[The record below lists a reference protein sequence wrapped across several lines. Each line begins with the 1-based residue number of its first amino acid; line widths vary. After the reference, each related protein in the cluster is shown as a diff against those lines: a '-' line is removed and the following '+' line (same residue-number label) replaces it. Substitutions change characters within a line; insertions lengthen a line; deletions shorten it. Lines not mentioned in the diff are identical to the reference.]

1 MKHLLLY
8 LLAVPAVCHT
18 LTAAT
23 PFREATTL
31 EKRFAAAQEECYRN
45 YDSAEAHFKFAGVL
59 YDAGCIESAFANV
72 ETLLRNSPTPRS
84 REYFDKYCKREL
96 KSFNI
101 PPPPKAEKLSPE
113 QYEKY
118 RFEQLRELAKSDPMA
133 AAFLRLASNPEKWR
147 SKAPADI
154 AQVKQQI
161 IIEANHD
168 PLLQKS
174 LQFNT
179 VAASFLYLA
188 AKDHENALPLFI
200 RLYFH
205 DPEQSTALQSPLGF
219 TITRT
224 IQRLSASRR
233 NHLWIASRRDPVKF
247 IIDNMHI
254 YPHAVIKFFRAQK
267 DVMSKEK
274 FVKLCLLATD
284 SVDLQLRS
292 FVFGELMKRDLTP
305 LLPMLKSLL
314 HDQNSGR
321 RAVAA
326 IILPHALE
334 ASELPEALA
343 KLAKDHAAVVKMTA
357 EAVAKARCQGGYYA
371 RFRELAD
378 RK

>member
-1 MKHLLLY
+1 MKYLLLT
-8 LLAVPAVCHT
+8 LTAAFTVLQT

-31 EKRFAAAQEECYRN
+31 EKRLAAAQEECYRN

-101 PPPPKAEKLSPE
+101 PHPPQTEKMSQA
-113 QYEKY
+113 QYETY
-118 RFEQLRELAKSDPMA
+118 RLEQLRKLAKSDPAA
-133 AAFLRLASNPEKWR
+133 AAFLRLARTPEKWR
-147 SKAPADI
+147 SKDSADI
-154 AQVKQQI
+154 AEIKQQLVK
-161 IIEANHD
+161 AKND

-179 VAASFLYLA
+179 AAASFLYLA
-188 AKDHENALPLFI
+188 AKDHEAALPLFI

-224 IQRLSASRR
+224 IQRLSVSRR
-233 NHLWIASRRDPVKF
+233 NHLWIASRRDAVKF

-254 YPHAVIKFFRAQK
+254 YPDAVIKFFRAQK
-267 DVMSKEK
+267 DVMPKAK

-292 FVFGELMKRDLTP
+292 FVFAELMKRDLTP